1 MKGSNEI
8 AFARKAS
15 GLVRGLSMWDAFG
28 VGFMNQGLTPSIW
41 VMISLGLGVF
51 LGGNLIWATVISLVM
66 AGIGF
71 PLVWGILG
79 GSMPRSG
86 GEYIYNSRIIHPLI
100 GIGESFGNAFI
111 WLMWVYVLAPWMA
124 DPGCKMLSQ
133 AMGWSWLYN
142 TETDKFFAVV
152 PYNWGS
158 FVIATITSAIAFL
171 FVVFGI
177 KVFARVQKI
186 IMGVG
191 ILGAILIIVT
201 LFMYSKQEFISSWNS
216 IAAENGSLNYTDF
229 VKAVGDAA
237 GTTIPTTWNWY
248 DTFGVMV
255 AGSWLFAYSYCITF
269 IAGEVKRPDKS
280 IILSNLFAIVVPA
293 IFMILTAVG
302 LYRLVDFNFLSAAA
316 WLDNNGT
323 DAIAGYSMPMDPHF
337 LGLANVV
344 MHNKVMLFL
353 MTFSFLLF
361 TLWWVALSY
370 LAFPRIIFA
379 WGMDRMGPKWFTD
392 VNARFA
398 SPVKN
403 YILCF
408 FLAEILIALYT
419 FYLPFQQQG
428 LSVTALEIF
437 SVFGV
442 TAIAAAIFPFSKR
455 SKGIWESS
463 PYRKWKLLGVPV
475 VTLGAVVNLA
485 YLAILAVFFFFQGEK
500 SSELEGFTW
509 ATGILI
515 MGTWAL
521 GLAWYWFWSWRAKR
535 TAGISTGMLTGELPP
550 E

>member
-1 MKGSNEI
+1 MRGDGEI

-41 VMISLGLGVF
+41 VMISLGLGVY
-51 LGGNLIWATVISLVM
+51 LGGNLIIATIISLVL

-111 WLMWVYVLAPWMA
+111 WLMWIYVLAPWLA
-124 DPGCKMLSQ
+124 DPGAVMLSQ
-133 AMGWSWLYN
+133 FMGWDWLYN
-142 TETDKFFAVV
+142 SATETFLGGLSYA
-152 PYNWGS
+152 WGS
-158 FVIATITSAIAFL
+158 FVIASVASIIAFF

-177 KVFARVQKI
+177 KVFARVQKVV
-186 IMGVG
+186 MGLG
-191 ILGAILIIVT
+191 ILGAIIIVVV
-201 LFMYSKQEFISSWNS
+201 LFMYSKADFISSWNS
-216 IAAENGSLNYTDF
+216 MAAQYGSLNYNDF
-229 VKAVGDAA
+229 IKAAGDAA
-237 GTTIPTTWNWY
+237 GGAMPTTWNWY

-280 IILSNLFAIVVPA
+280 IILSNLFAIVVPGV
-293 IFMILTAVG
+293 FMILTAIG
-302 LYRLVDFNFLSAAA
+302 LYRLVDFNFLSATA
-316 WLDNNGT
+316 WVDNNGGL
-323 DAIAGYSMPMDPHF
+323 AGYSMPWSPHF
-337 LGLANVV
+337 VGLAAVV
-344 MHNKVMLFL
+344 MHNKVLLFL
-353 MTFSFLLF
+353 MGFSFILF

-392 VNARFA
+392 VNARYA

-403 YILCF
+403 YILGFCI
-408 FLAEILIALYT
+408 AEVLIALYV
-419 FYLPFQQQG
+419 FWLNEPMQG

-455 SKGIWESS
+455 SKHIWESS
-463 PYRKWKLLGVPV
+463 PYRKWKLLGIPV
-475 VTLGAVVNLA
+475 VTLGAAVNIA
-485 YLAILAVFFFFQGEK
+485 YLAILAIFFFFQPTN
-500 SSELEGFTW
+500 LEGFTLT
-509 ATGILI
+509 TGMLIL
-515 MGTWAL
+515 GTWAL
-521 GLAWYWFWSWRAKR
+521 GLCWYWFWSWKAKR
-535 TAGISTGMLTGELPP
+535 TTGISTGMLTGELPP

>member
-1 MKGSNEI
+1 MRGENEI

-41 VMISLGLGVF
+41 VMVSLGLSVYM
-51 LGGNLIWATVISLVM
+51 GGNLIIATIMSLVL

-86 GEYIYNSRIIHPLI
+86 GEYIYNSRILHPLI

-111 WLMWVYVLAPWMA
+111 WLMWIFVLAPWMA
-124 DPGCKMLSQ
+124 DPGAKMMAQ
-133 AMGWSWLYN
+133 FMGWNWLYN
-142 TETDKFFAVV
+142 GTTDTFLGGLSPA
-152 PYNWGS
+152 WGS
-158 FVIATITSAIAFL
+158 FVIASVANIIAVL

-186 IMGVG
+186 VMGLG
-191 ILGAILIIVT
+191 LIGAIAIIVT
-201 LFMYSKQEFISSWNS
+201 LLMYSKSDFIRDWNAM
-216 IAAENGSLNYTDF
+216 AAQYGSLNYNDF
-229 VKAVGDAA
+229 VKAAGDAA
-237 GTTIPTTWNWY
+237 GTAMPTTWNWY

-280 IILSNLFAIVVPA
+280 IILSNLFAIIVPA
-293 IFMILTAVG
+293 VFMILTAIG
-302 LYRLVDFNFLSAAA
+302 LYHIVDFNFLSASA
-316 WLDNNGT
+316 WVDQNGLT
-323 DAIAGYSMPMDPHF
+323 GYTLPWSPHF
-337 LGLANVV
+337 VGLAAVV
-344 MHNKVMLFL
+344 MHHKSVLFL
-353 MTFSFLLF
+353 MALSFLLF
-361 TLWWVALSY
+361 DLWWVALSY

-398 SPVKN
+398 SPIKN
-403 YILCF
+403 YILGF
-408 FLAEILIALYT
+408 VIAEGLIALYV
-419 FYLPFQQQG
+419 FWSNSPMQG

-442 TAIAAAIFPFSKR
+442 TAIAAALFPFSKR
-455 SKGIWESS
+455 SKGIWEAS
-463 PYRKWKLLGVPV
+463 PYRRWAIFKIPV
-475 VTLGAVVNLA
+475 VTLGAVVNIA
-485 YLAILAVFFFFQGEK
+485 YLVILAVFFFAQ
-500 SSELEGFTW
+500 SDRSLEGFTLT
-509 ATGILI
+509 TGILI
-515 MGTWAL
+515 LGTWAL
-521 GLAWYWFWSWRAKR
+521 GLCWYWFWSWRVKR
-535 TAGISTGMLTGELPP
+535 TAGISTAMLTGELPP

>member
-1 MKGSNEI
+1 MRGENEI

-41 VMISLGLGVF
+41 VMVSLGLSVYM
-51 LGGNLIWATVISLVM
+51 GGNLIIATILSLVL

-86 GEYIYNSRIIHPLI
+86 GEYIYNSRILHPLI

-111 WLMWVYVLAPWMA
+111 WLMWIFVLAPWMA
-124 DPGCKMLSQ
+124 DPGAKMMAQ
-133 AMGWSWLYN
+133 FMGWNWLYDG
-142 TETDKFFAVV
+142 TSDTFLGGLSPA
-152 PYNWGS
+152 WGS
-158 FVIATITSAIAFL
+158 FVIASVANIIAVL

-186 IMGVG
+186 VMGLG
-191 ILGAILIIVT
+191 LIGAIAIIVT
-201 LFMYSKQEFISSWNS
+201 LLMYSKTDFIRDWN
-216 IAAENGSLNYTDF
+216 AMATQYGSLNYNDF
-229 VKAVGDAA
+229 VKAAGDAA
-237 GTTIPTTWNWY
+237 GTAMPTTWNWY

-280 IILSNLFAIVVPA
+280 IILSNLFAIIVPA
-293 IFMILTAVG
+293 VFMILTAIG
-302 LYRLVDFNFLSAAA
+302 LYHIVDFNFLSASA
-316 WLDNNGT
+316 WVDQNGLT
-323 DAIAGYSMPMDPHF
+323 GYTLPWSPHF
-337 LGLANVV
+337 VGLAAVV
-344 MHNKVMLFL
+344 MHHKSVLFL
-353 MTFSFLLF
+353 MALSFLLF
-361 TLWWVALSY
+361 DLWWVALSY

-398 SPVKN
+398 SPIKN
-403 YILCF
+403 YILGF
-408 FLAEILIALYT
+408 VIAEGLIALYV
-419 FYLPFQQQG
+419 FWSNSPMQG

-442 TAIAAAIFPFSKR
+442 TAIAAALFPFSKR
-455 SKGIWESS
+455 SKGIWEAS
-463 PYRKWKLLGVPV
+463 PYRRWAIFKIPV
-475 VTLGAVVNLA
+475 VTLGAVVNIA
-485 YLAILAVFFFFQGEK
+485 YLVILAVFFFAQ
-500 SSELEGFTW
+500 SDRSLEGFTLT
-509 ATGILI
+509 TGILI
-515 MGTWAL
+515 LGTWAL
-521 GLAWYWFWSWRAKR
+521 GLCWYWFWSWRVKR
-535 TAGISTGMLTGELPP
+535 TAGISTAMLTGELPP